1 MMSIVKQPIVFP
13 YCGNNRRKFTFVD
26 DCFLY
31 VALRQLGTCKD
42 LNSIHENWLSN
53 KNVNEVK
60 HRIKNLTCSRAPD
73 NVIRRWKQEHL
84 LPLRQGLLSADQ
96 ALGAKQSI
104 INKQPNN
111 ESKSYYNEIYLLA
124 LGIYWFGIGSLDQQ
138 SENMQYRE
146 EDLMTQ
152 FSRWNQISRFFVP
165 SRSGEFLK
173 LEYQNIIRTPEK

>member
-13 YCGNNRRKFTFVD
+13 YCGNNRRKFSFVD

-73 NVIRRWKQEHL
+73 NVIRRWK
-84 LPLRQGLLSADQ
+84 
-96 ALGAKQSI
+96 
-104 INKQPNN
+104 
-111 ESKSYYNEIYLLA
+111 
-124 LGIYWFGIGSLDQQ
+124 
-138 SENMQYRE
+138 
-146 EDLMTQ
+146 
-152 FSRWNQISRFFVP
+152 
-165 SRSGEFLK
+165 
-173 LEYQNIIRTPEK
+173 